1 MKYLKFLMVAGLVTL
16 VSAGAGAVMLYPE
29 VGDTGNI
36 GTALPSQDISSQEES
51 MIQPPIE
58 DIETGVAKEEKEE
71 LDGNAY
77 GIKDH
82 QLKLEELEIEP
93 DKKDVPSK
101 KLNEKINEI
110 IDKIKQFYGVD
121 DISELGKL
129 GEHLE
134 EMLKTI
140 LESGNNID
148 NLELKEVY
156 KNGKYVLELNWS
168 EKRDKETIHNTLT
181 FEGKIDENGNI
192 APSKVSWEKV
202 YDDGTVG
209 VRFPTETHTFT
220 FDSKGIASE
229 THEYTERRP
238 LVNPIWDDFLKNKT
252 QG

>member
-93 DKKDVPSK
+93 DKKDVPPK

-110 IDKIKQFYGVD
+110 IDKIKQFYGVED
-121 DISELGKL
+121 LSQL
-129 GEHLE
+129 GEYGKHLKE
-134 EMLKTI
+134 LFDRLIT
-140 LESGNNID
+140 ESPSSFSSSFLQDIRIR
-148 NLELKEVY
+148 EVY
-156 KNGKYVLELNWS
+156 KNGTYILELSWKELNMGASIDYKLRFEGTLTRNGKISPTELVVKEDAKYVTWPPSGVKRTYIFSFGPNGITD
-168 EKRDKETIHNTLT
+168 EKKKEEKWRDRI
-181 FEGKIDENGNI
+181 
-192 APSKVSWEKV
+192 
-202 YDDGTVG
+202 
-209 VRFPTETHTFT
+209 
-220 FDSKGIASE
+220 
-229 THEYTERRP
+229 
-238 LVNPIWDDFLKNKT
+238 
-252 QG
+252 